1 MRCQSGCFTDIHSGC
16 PERQKTNFS
25 PNWMSR
31 GLVPG
36 SVLLTTPKFKFDGEK
51 LVFGGANCV
60 RLKILKNSL
69 RNSSP
74 SLSSGPKRVLLNS
87 AKSKFLIPDPRSVES
102 ARDSLPKVKSA
113 GCVKQAVLNHSFS
126 CPRPLKGD
134 ALLHPATT
142 FGRECA
148 PKSVT

>member
-1 MRCQSGCFTDIHSGC
+1 MRCQSGCSTGIHSGC
-16 PERQKTNFS
+16 PEHQKTNFS
-25 PNWMSR
+25 PNWTSR

-36 SVLLTTPKFKFDGEK
+36 SVLLTTPKLDDVT

-60 RLKILKNSL
+60 LLKILKNSD

-74 SLSSGPKRVLLNS
+74 SFSSGPKRVLLNS
-87 AKSKFLIPDPRSVES
+87 AKSKFLIPDPRTVGS
-102 ARDSLPKVKSA
+102 ARGWLPKVKSA
-113 GCVKQAVLNHSFS
+113 GAVKQAVLNHSFS
-126 CPRPLKGD
+126 CPRPLRGD
-134 ALLHPATT
+134 PLLHPATT